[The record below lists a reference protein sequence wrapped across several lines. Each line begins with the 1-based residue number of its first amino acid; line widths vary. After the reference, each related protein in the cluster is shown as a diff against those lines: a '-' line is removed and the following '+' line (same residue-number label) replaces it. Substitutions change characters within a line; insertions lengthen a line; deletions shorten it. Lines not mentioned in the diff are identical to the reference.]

1 MVVSLRFNFALPSA
15 TVRVSGGGECGGC
28 FSRGRER
35 GEARAAV
42 IHGANF
48 VATEILLLLK
58 FCCCL

>member
-1 MVVSLRFNFALPSA
+1 MESLRFNFALPSA

-48 VATEILLLLK
+48 VVV
-58 FCCCL
+58 